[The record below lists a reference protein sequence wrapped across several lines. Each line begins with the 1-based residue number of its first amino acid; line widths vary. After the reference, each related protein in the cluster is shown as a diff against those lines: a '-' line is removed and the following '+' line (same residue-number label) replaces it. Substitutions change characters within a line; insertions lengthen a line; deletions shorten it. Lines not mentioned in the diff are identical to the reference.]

1 MRACASVA
9 RLSSARTPPEIWA
22 VEGNISSGKTTLCRH
37 LEEAIRNDAGGAP
50 LPGACVV
57 LEPVQQ
63 AFLERLYADPQRYA
77 FAFQLNM
84 MQTRITSL
92 LRSQMATEGTFV
104 LDRSVFGDS
113 VFAVRNFLDGNID
126 EREMDIYEE
135 SRALRGYENLLPGPA
150 RMIYLDACPEV
161 CHRRMVDVR
170 QNEAEAGVPIEYLD
184 GLDEVYVNAVLA
196 QAARSDPAID
206 IVVMDA
212 SNGALIEGGRIH
224 DIEELVLGE
233 GGLDERRARWPRR
246 SNVRLAQSSAEV
258 GGGVLSSSSTAVYHS
273 VEDCEASLE
282 KLGAPGSTVAVFDWG
297 ALAEGP
303 LPGPGAQG
311 LAARTPRALR
321 RRAMKHLERGDDVWL
336 CAALPPR

>member
-1 MRACASVA
+1 M
-9 RLSSARTPPEIWA
+9 
-22 VEGNISSGKTTLCRH
+22 
-37 LEEAIRNDAGGAP
+37 
-50 LPGACVV
+50 V
-57 LEPVQQ
+57 LEPV
-63 AFLERLYADPQRYA
+63 ATFLERLYADPQRYA

-126 EREMDIYEE
+126 EREMDIYGEP
-135 SRALRGYENLLPGPA
+135 RAHEYENLLPGPA

-212 SNGALIEGGRIH
+212 SSGALIEGGRIH

-233 GGLDERRARWPRR
+233 GSLDEARGWPRR

-258 GGGVLSSSSTAVYHS
+258 GGGVLSSSSTAVYRS

-282 KLGAPGSTVAVFDWG
+282 KL
-297 ALAEGP
+297 ER
-303 LPGPGAQG
+303 Q
-311 LAARTPRALR
+311 AARSRCSTGARWRKARCRARARRGWRAHPHSGGARSTSSAATTSGCAPPFTALSRAEPRVGAR
-321 RRAMKHLERGDDVWL
+321 TRIMHART
-336 CAALPPR
+336 